1 MPRAERAA
9 LVCVSC
15 GSNRSLEVE
24 VSGSPAQG
32 VTLVRCR
39 GCGERF
45 SADIDDQAMSC
56 PVCSGRLLPSG
67 SSYIGPTTFSISTRC
82 HSCATQVRY
91 SGVRTNAGALV
102 TATAG

>member
-1 MPRAERAA
+1 MPREAERAA
-9 LVCVSC
+9 LVCVNC

-24 VSGSPAQG
+24 VSGSPTQG

-45 SADIDDQAMSC
+45 SADVDPEKISC

-67 SSYIGPTTFSISTRC
+67 SSYIGSTTFSISTRC
-82 HSCATQVRY
+82 HSCGTQVRY
-91 SGVRTNAGALV
+91 SGIKTDAGALV
-102 TATAG
+102 TAG